1 MEKYMLP
8 CLTKKYLGFECM
20 GCGLQRSLVAL
31 LQGHFSEAFTL
42 YPAIVPLVLL
52 GFMVAL
58 NFMFTIKFA
67 TKIISFLAI
76 LSVTTIIVS
85 YILKLTS

>member
-42 YPAIVPLVLL
+42 YPAIFPLALL
-52 GFMVAL
+52 GFMV
-58 NFMFTIKFA
+58 T
-67 TKIISFLAI
+67 
-76 LSVTTIIVS
+76 
-85 YILKLTS
+85 